1 MSLPDPVTL
10 PLPCAPEDAPAFDE
24 PWQAQLFALTVA
36 LHEAGRFA
44 WPEWA
49 DAFGARLRHGASD
62 GSDYFDIWL
71 ATLEGLLVA
80 RGDAGPEELAALAA
94 AWQRAAQATP
104 HGRPILL
111 ENDPGA
117 HA

>member
-1 MSLPDPVTL
+1 MSL
-10 PLPCAPEDAPAFDE
+10 PLPCSPEDAPAFAE
-24 PWQAQLFALTVA
+24 PWQAQVFALTVA

-44 WPEWA
+44 WPDWA
-49 DAFGARLRHGASD
+49 EAFGARLRDAAPD

-80 RGDAGPEELAALAA
+80 HGDADREELHALAE
-94 AWQRAAQATP
+94 AWQRAARATP

-117 HA
+117 PA